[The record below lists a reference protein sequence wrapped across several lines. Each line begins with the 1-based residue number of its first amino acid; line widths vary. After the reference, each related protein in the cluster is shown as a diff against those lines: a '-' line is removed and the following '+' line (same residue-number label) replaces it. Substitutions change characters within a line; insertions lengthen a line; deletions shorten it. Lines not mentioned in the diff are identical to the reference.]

1 MTVAPDWWLTQS
13 HRSQSLRSSGNIT
26 GTSLSRC
33 LVIARMFIIRI
44 QSRSARQAKAGSARC
59 SWETPGMTD
68 AAQVSLPLSR
78 SIAHNNLVGRGLEW
92 GAPSEKAGSRPDHP
106 FGGRQAAGAAA
117 RRGCRAAR
125 APPAPTT
132 PRNVPRNVA
141 CQPNRPF
148 TSTPTATPATI
159 ARVSPPVIIDR
170 RGQTAGLDPVRRH
183 TLAAGMAESARGRR
197 AARTL
202 HGLPPVR

>member
-1 MTVAPDWWLTQS
+1 MTVAPDCWLTQS
-13 HRSQSLRSSGNIT
+13 HRSQSLRSSGNTT

-33 LVIARMFIIRI
+33 LVIARMSMIRI

-68 AAQVSLPLSR
+68 PAQVSLPLSR
-78 SIAHNNLVGRGLEW
+78 SIAHNNLAGRELEW
-92 GAPSEKAGSRPDHP
+92 GAPYGQGSRPDHP
-106 FGGRQAAGAAA
+106 FGGRPAAGAAA

-132 PRNVPRNVA
+132 PRNVA

-183 TLAAGMAESARGRR
+183 TLAAGMAENARSRR
-197 AARTL
+197 AARAL

>member
-13 HRSQSLRSSGNIT
+13 HRSQSLRSSGNTT
-26 GTSLSRC
+26 GTSLSRVFGYC
-33 LVIARMFIIRI
+33 ANVHNTNPVEISSAGESRIREMFMGNTWNDRRRA
-44 QSRSARQAKAGSARC
+44 SF
-59 SWETPGMTD
+59 
-68 AAQVSLPLSR
+68 
-78 SIAHNNLVGRGLEW
+78 
-92 GAPSEKAGSRPDHP
+92 APSFTINSSQQPSRQRARVGCSIRQGSRPDHP

-132 PRNVPRNVA
+132 PRNVA

-183 TLAAGMAESARGRR
+183 TLAAGMAENTRSRR
-197 AARTL
+197 AARAL